1 MKSVPNARKK
11 AKVRAQKKEVIVEL
25 AEYVGVPSVPVKIV
39 LATMGRPVRTY
50 AVNVTTK
57 TT

>member
-1 MKSVPNARKK
+1 MANVSAQNK
-11 AKVRAQKKEVIVEL
+11 ALL
-25 AEYVGVPSVPVKIV
+25 AVCVGVPSVPVKIV